1 MTEEEESIIVAQRVK
16 DMPVPFIDCEKN
28 TCSRCGEE
36 VWVSKNLR
44 AYWTR
49 DPIICY
55 PVCLNELLK
64 DDPGPHTIKVPR
76 ETLEALERVRGCSRE
91 YEGKMTEKKT
101 MKEAVLSRTSTTAST
116 VRRRASDGT
125 RSSSSTTLR

>member
-1 MTEEEESIIVAQRVK
+1 MSEEEETIFVAQRVK

-36 VWVSKNLR
+36 VWVSTNMR
-44 AYWTR
+44 AYWTKA
-49 DPIICY
+49 PIICY

-76 ETLEALERVRGCSRE
+76 ETLEALKEFADSQRSMRER
-91 YEGKMTEKKT
+91 
-101 MKEAVLSRTSTTAST
+101 
-116 VRRRASDGT
+116 
-125 RSSSSTTLR
+125 